1 MWYFYQE
8 DSGIL
13 DLVPCGIYSKKI
25 QVPKVPC
32 GIYNKKIHVQKVPCG
47 IYNKK
52 TIYKLHKKGT
62 SKKD

>member
-8 DSGIL
+8 DSGTL

-32 GIYNKKIHVQKVPCG
+32 GIYNKKIQVSKVPCG
-47 IYNKK
+47 IYIKK
-52 TIYKLHKKGT
+52 IQVP
-62 SKKD
+62 

>member
-1 MWYFYQE
+1 MWYLYQE

-13 DLVPCGIYSKKI
+13 IPYGIYSKKI

-32 GIYNKKIHVQKVPCG
+32 GIYNKKIQVPKVPCG

-62 SKKD
+62 IKKD